1 MTKYIFVTGGVVSG
15 IGKGITAAS
24 LGALLKARGLKIFV
38 QKFDPY
44 LNVDPGTMS
53 PFQHGEVFVTDDG
66 AETDLDL
73 GHYERFIDE
82 NLSSLSS
89 LTTGM
94 IYSEILKAERKGKF
108 LGQTVQVIPHVTDE
122 IKKRIFLAT
131 EEVKPDIQIIEIG
144 GTVGDIESLPFLEA
158 IRQVQ
163 LEKGNGGDVIF
174 IHTTLLPYLNTSKE
188 LKTKPTQN
196 SVKTLMGLGI
206 TPDFLVLRADRDIP
220 HELKEKISRMCTI
233 KQECV
238 ISLPDL
244 DSIYDVPLY
253 IHKQNIDE
261 IICKKFKINRK
272 IDIRKWEEVVYKHS
286 NLNNAVSVGVVG
298 KYVELEDAYM
308 SIKEALKHT
317 SIQLGVKINIKWIN
331 SEDLEGI
338 TNNNP
343 LKKVDAILV
352 PGGFGIKGINGKIK
366 AIKYA
371 REKKVPYLGIGLGMQ
386 LAIIEYARNILGIKD
401 ADSTEFNHETLN
413 PVIDYLPNQYKGTNL
428 GGTMRIGAY
437 DCMVK
442 TNTKAY
448 KSYKMKDISERH
460 RHRYEFNNAYK
471 EEFVKGGLIF
481 SGINPQTNLVDI
493 IELKDHPY
501 FIGVQFQPEFK
512 SRPIKAHPLFVSLI
526 ETAINNRK

>member
-24 LGALLKARGLKIFV
+24 LGALLKARGFKIFV

-82 NLSSLSS
+82 NLNSLST

-94 IYSEILKAERKGKF
+94 VYSEILKAERKGKF
-108 LGQTVQVIPHVTDE
+108 LGHTVQVIPHVTNE
-122 IKKRIFLAT
+122 IKRRIILAT
-131 EEVKPDIQIIEIG
+131 EKVKPDIQIIEIG

-158 IRQVQ
+158 IRQIQ
-163 LEKGNGGDVIF
+163 LEKGNGDVIF

-196 SVKTLMGLGI
+196 SVKTLMSLGI

-220 HELKEKISRMCTI
+220 AELNEKISRMCTI

-261 IICKKFKINRK
+261 LICKKFKINRK
-272 IDIRKWEEVVYKHS
+272 IDIRRWEEVFNKHK
-286 NLNNAVSVGVVG
+286 NLNNAVTIGLVG
-298 KYVELEDAYM
+298 KYVELEDSYI

-317 SIQLGVKINIKWIN
+317 SIQLGVKINIKWFN
-331 SEDLEGI
+331 SGDLDVRQ
-338 TNNNP
+338 
-343 LKKVDAILV
+343 LKKVDGILV
-352 PGGFGIKGINGKIK
+352 PGGFGAKDIDGKIK

-371 REKKVPYLGIGLGMQ
+371 REKGIPFLGIGLGME
-386 LAIIEYARNILGIKD
+386 LAIIEFARNVLGIKD
-401 ADSTEFNHETLN
+401 ADSAEFNHKTLN
-413 PVIDYLPNQYKGTNL
+413 PVIDYLPNQYKGANL
-428 GGTMRIGAY
+428 GVTMRIGAY
-437 DCMVK
+437 DCEIK
-442 TNTKAY
+442 TNTKAHKIY
-448 KSYKMKDISERH
+448 KSKKIIERH
-460 RHRYEFNNAYK
+460 RHRFEFNNSYIEQFEK
-471 EEFVKGGLIF
+471 NGIIF
-481 SGINPQTNLVDI
+481 SGINPLTNLVEI

-501 FIGVQFQPEFK
+501 FIGVIFHPEFK
-512 SRPIKAHPLFVSLI
+512 SRPIKAHPLFVSFIKSVL
-526 ETAINNRK
+526 EKKN

>member
-24 LGALLKARGLKIFV
+24 LGALLKARGIKVFV

-82 NLSSLSS
+82 NLNSLST

-122 IKKRIFLAT
+122 IKRRIVLAADK
-131 EEVKPDIQIIEIG
+131 VKPDVQIIEIG

-163 LEKGNGGDVIF
+163 LEKGNGDVIF
-174 IHTTLLPYLNTSKE
+174 IHTTLLPYLSTSKE

-196 SVKTLMGLGI
+196 SVKTLMSLGI

-220 HELKEKISRMCTI
+220 KELKEKISRMCTL
-233 KQECV
+233 KEECV

-261 IICKKFKINRK
+261 IICKKFKINKK
-272 IDIRKWEEVVYKHS
+272 IDIKKWEEVVYKHS
-286 NLNNAVSVGVVG
+286 NLSNAITIGIVG

-331 SEDLEGI
+331 SENLELSQLG
-338 TNNNP
+338 
-343 LKKVDAILV
+343 KVDGILV
-352 PGGFGIKGINGKIK
+352 PGGSGIKGINGKIK

-371 REKKVPYLGIGLGMQ
+371 REKNIPFLGIGLGMQ
-386 LAIIEYARNILGIKD
+386 LATIEYARNVLGIND

-413 PVIDYLPNQYKGTNL
+413 PVIDYLPNQYQGTNL

-437 DCMVK
+437 DCRLE

-448 KSYKMKDISERH
+448 KAYKSKNISERH
-460 RHRYEFNNAYK
+460 RHRFEFNNTYK
-471 EEFVKGGLIF
+471 EQFIKKGMIF
-481 SGINPQTNLVDI
+481 SGINPLTNLVEI

-501 FIGVQFQPEFK
+501 FIGVQFHPEFK
-512 SRPIKAHPLFVSLI
+512 SRPIKAHPLFVSLV
-526 ETAINNRK
+526 EATVNTKKKSNSL